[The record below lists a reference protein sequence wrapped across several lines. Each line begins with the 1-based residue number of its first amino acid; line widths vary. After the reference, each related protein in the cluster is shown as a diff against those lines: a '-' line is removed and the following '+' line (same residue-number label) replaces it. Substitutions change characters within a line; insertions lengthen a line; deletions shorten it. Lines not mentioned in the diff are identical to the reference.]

1 MTPEN
6 IIAALRAKRR
16 DVRCDD
22 YDALI
27 GQAIV
32 ALEQLSSPVLPE
44 EVAEAIQDLGESCE
58 PGGLLRER
66 AARLL
71 QRLAGELAEAK
82 ANERRNDM
90 GLRAATN
97 ALNAAEGIRV
107 DLERKLAARDSE
119 LAECKAQ
126 NRAMA
131 ETMSAFAKL
140 DTGDTFGGR
149 LTSAP
154 EPARKAVCGTCGGSG
169 ETEED
174 ATGALGYVVN
184 KPCQECAT

>member
-1 MTPEN
+1 MSADIEKL
-6 IIAALRAKRR
+6 IERLRSAAHSYSPSIFTEAA
-16 DVRCDD
+16 
-22 YDALI
+22 DALTRL
-27 GQAIV
+27 V
-32 ALEQLSSPVLPE
+32 APLPA
-44 EVAEAIQDLGESCE
+44 EVADVVLELTDGEQE
-58 PGGLLRER
+58 LTGTKEH

-140 DTGDTFGGR
+140 DAKEG
-149 LTSAP
+149 
-154 EPARKAVCGTCGGSG
+154 
-169 ETEED
+169 
-174 ATGALGYVVN
+174 
-184 KPCQECAT
+184 